1 MFLIFLRSFLMLLLV
16 FFLFFELVISSATF
30 LPGSVV
36 LAHLIILDDIK
47 SHISSLL
54 SASNLDVF
62 VLFLFFLL
70 SNFSLSELSS
80 FALYSSQFS
89 SVALSRSN
97 IYFFPFNLLS
107 QAEVLTFFFI
117 PVIIF
122 TFTIA

>member
-16 FFLFFELVISSATF
+16 FFLFFELVLSSATF

-47 SHISSLL
+47 SYILSLL
-54 SASNLDVF
+54 STSNLDVF

-80 FALYSSQFS
+80 FALYSSLFWS
-89 SVALSRSN
+89 K
-97 IYFFPFNLLS
+97 
-107 QAEVLTFFFI
+107 VLHLISLKSPNTITF
-117 PVIIF
+117 
-122 TFTIA
+122 IAFLWQS